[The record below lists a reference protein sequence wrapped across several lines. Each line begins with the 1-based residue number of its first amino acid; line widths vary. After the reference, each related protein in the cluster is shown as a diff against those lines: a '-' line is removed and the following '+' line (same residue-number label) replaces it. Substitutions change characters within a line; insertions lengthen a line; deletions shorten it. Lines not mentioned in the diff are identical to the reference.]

1 MEKKHYLTQE
11 GLEKLKGELEYLKN
25 TKRREIAQKLK
36 KAISFGD
43 LSENAAYSEA
53 KDAQAFL
60 EGRILELKKIIGSAE
75 IVQNHKRGKVELGS
89 QVLLRCGQEE
99 LSFQIVGD
107 AEGDPLKGRISH
119 KSPVGQALMEKK
131 EGSIVR
137 IKNPDGA
144 VEYKIIKIS

>member
-1 MEKKHYLTQE
+1 MDKKHYLTQK
-11 GLEKLKGELEYLKN
+11 GLEQLKKELDYLEN
-25 TKRREIAQKLK
+25 IKRKEIAQSLK

-75 IVQNHKRGKVELGS
+75 IVQNHKGEKVELGS
-89 QVLLRCGQEE
+89 QVLLKCGQEE
-99 LSFQIVGD
+99 FLFQIVGD
-107 AEGDPLKGRISH
+107 AESDSIKGRISYR
-119 KSPVGQALMEKK
+119 SPLGQALIEKK
-131 EGSIVR
+131 EGSVVR
-137 IKNPDGA
+137 IKNPEGA